1 MTTQQRDIPE
11 EPLPE
16 LHKHNPGATLRL
28 EREKQGMTTASAAA
42 TLRLPEK
49 ILLHL
54 EAGRFDQL
62 PGDTFARG
70 YVRSYASMLGLD
82 PQRLVLEYDG
92 YVGVV
97 VRERSVSAI
106 DKLSPPNKTGHLLV
120 TWSSVVIALVIL
132 ASVLVWWYDSQPVQ
146 GPADDVSEAGELID
160 EVEVDALSL
169 PGDMAEDVQRQADA
183 AAEREQLALV
193 PDGAGLAVAPKTGAA
208 ATAADAAAATEA
220 PVAPAP
226 ASDPA
231 PGPAAEA
238 VVDPAQQSGTSVSAS
253 EGLQMRFSAN
263 CWLQVTAV
271 GGQVLHSS
279 LMQQGQSLNID
290 HDGPVDLVIGA
301 VEAVSQIE
309 FRGQP
314 VDMQSYNR
322 AGVVRLRLGQ

>member
-11 EPLPE
+11 EPLAE
-16 LHKHNPGATLRL
+16 LHKHNPGATLQL
-28 EREKQGMTTASAAA
+28 EREKQGISTASAAA

-49 ILLHL
+49 ILVHL

-106 DKLSPPNKTGHLLV
+106 DKLTPPNKTGHLLV

-146 GPADDVSEAGELID
+146 GPAEEISATDELID

-169 PGDMAEDVQRQADA
+169 PGDMAEDVQRQTDA
-183 AAEREQLALV
+183 AAEREQLALGA
-193 PDGAGLAVAPKTGAA
+193 DGAGLAIAPDTGAA
-208 ATAADAAAATEA
+208 PMLEDT
-220 PVAPAP
+220 APAGADTPP
-226 ASDPA
+226 AA
-231 PGPAAEA
+231 PAAEA
-238 VVDPAQQSGTSVSAS
+238 AVEPAMQSGTSVSAS

-279 LMQQGQSLNID
+279 LMQAGQSLNID

-309 FRGQP
+309 YRGQP
-314 VDMQSYNR
+314 VDMQSYNS

>member
-11 EPLPE
+11 EPLAE
-16 LHKHNPGATLRL
+16 LHKHNPGATLQL
-28 EREKQGMTTASAAA
+28 EREKQGISTASAAA

-49 ILLHL
+49 ILVHL

-106 DKLSPPNKTGHLLV
+106 DKLTPPNKTGHLLV

-146 GPADDVSEAGELID
+146 GPAEEISATDELID

-169 PGDMAEDVQRQADA
+169 PGDMAENVQRQTDA
-183 AAEREQLALV
+183 AAEREQLALGA
-193 PDGAGLAVAPKTGAA
+193 DGAGLAIAPDTGAA
-208 ATAADAAAATEA
+208 PMLEDT
-220 PVAPAP
+220 APAGADTPP
-226 ASDPA
+226 AA
-231 PGPAAEA
+231 PAAEA
-238 VVDPAQQSGTSVSAS
+238 AVEPAMQSGTSVSAS

-279 LMQQGQSLNID
+279 LMQAGQSLNID

-309 FRGQP
+309 YRGQP
-314 VDMQSYNR
+314 VDMQSYNS